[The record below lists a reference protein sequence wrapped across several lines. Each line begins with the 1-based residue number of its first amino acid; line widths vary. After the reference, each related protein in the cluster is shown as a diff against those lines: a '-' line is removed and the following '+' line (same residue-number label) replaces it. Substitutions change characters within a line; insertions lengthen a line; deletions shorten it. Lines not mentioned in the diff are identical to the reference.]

1 VALKIVYFRPAFAAV
16 LPTVCNIVV
25 MSFSGE
31 MKQNKEQ
38 FLREMYAIA
47 DGRFGTLIDSYD
59 LGEKYGFDRETLE
72 TIVEYLEA
80 KGLIASYEGTLYAS
94 LTLSGVEYVENIE

>member
-1 VALKIVYFRPAFAAV
+1 MNGAA
-16 LPTVCNIVV
+16 
-25 MSFSGE
+25 E

-47 DGRFGTLIDSYD
+47 EGRFGALIDSYEV
-59 LGEKYGFDRETLE
+59 GEKRELSWETLE

-80 KGLIASYEGTLYAS
+80 KGLITSYEGTLYAS
-94 LTLSGVEYVENIE
+94 LTLKGVEYVESID

>member
-1 VALKIVYFRPAFAAV
+1 
-16 LPTVCNIVV
+16 
-25 MSFSGE
+25 MSFAKE

-59 LGEKYGFDRETLE
+59 VGDKCGFDFETLE
-72 TIVEYLEA
+72 TIVAYLEA
-80 KGLIASYEGTLYAS
+80 KGLIASYQGTLYAS
-94 LTLSGVEYVENIE
+94 LTLNGVEYIEKIE